1 MPAEGALRDR
11 NGAGFDLIETLRWE
25 PGSGF
30 LRLER
35 HLARLYASAR
45 ELGFACDAE
54 EIGNALGEAIAA
66 GTTAQRVRLVLSPAG
81 AVVVAAQPY
90 EPLPA
95 GRIWTLRIARTR
107 LASTDSLLRHK
118 TSRRAL
124 YQHARSE
131 FLVQQ
136 ADEVILLNERGEV
149 CEGSITTLFLDRG
162 DGMLLT
168 PPLECGLLAGVLRG
182 ELLDRGKAREAIL
195 RPEDLHAPNTIQ
207 LGNSLR
213 GLIPAALV
221 P

>member
-1 MPAEGALRDR
+1 MPAEGTLRDG
-11 NGAGFDLIETLRWE
+11 NGTGFDLIETLRWE

-45 ELGFACDAE
+45 ELGFPYDAE
-54 EIGNALGEAIAA
+54 EIGKALGETIAA
-66 GTTAQRVRLVLSPAG
+66 GTSAQRVRLVLSPGG

-95 GRIWTLRIARTR
+95 DKIWTLRIARTR
-107 LASTDSLLRHK
+107 LASTDPLLQHK

-131 FLVQQ
+131 FLVHQ
-136 ADEVILLNERGEV
+136 ADEIILLNERGEI
-149 CEGSITTLFLDRG
+149 CEGTITTLFVDRG
-162 DGMLLT
+162 DGLLLT

-182 ELLDRGKAREAIL
+182 ELLDQGKAMEAIL
-195 RPEDLHAPNTIQ
+195 RPEDLYAPNTIQ

-213 GLIPAALV
+213 GLIPATLST
-221 P
+221 